1 MMFQVHNEVLQWGLD
16 RLHWPAIVGACWWF
30 RGVLLKA
37 QTALEESRKEQ
48 AEQTTLLRD
57 VKQNTAIFVDR
68 KM

>member
-1 MMFQVHNEVLQWGLD
+1 
-16 RLHWPAIVGACWWF
+16 
-30 RGVLLKA
+30 VLLKA

-57 VKQNTAIFVDR
+57 VKQNTAILVDR